1 MNSKAMIFLVLG
13 LMALPLAAFAAGT
26 NELPSDYMN
35 EPIPVY
41 DLFDGIRD
49 GADCDCID
57 LVFVIDDTGS
67 MGGAISNVKAG
78 LANIL
83 ALAGN
88 QSCGDLQGGVVSFA
102 DDVEVDQALT
112 FTLSDVT
119 NALNALNAAGGA
131 GWPEASDEAMHEIS
145 TAASCLAVG
154 DFLTSAWRDS
164 CCKVA
169 ILVTDAHPGG
179 CDDIFTVGTDDVSAA
194 NAANALAALG
204 VQVGSLYVL
213 SEGFADPTTQAIMLN
228 YASTTGG
235 VYGEVPADGTGT
247 AAAIEQ
253 VILNCIDGSTET
265 ELCCTP
271 DGNCT
276 VVLEGQCDA
285 IGGTVVTSCDDC
297 EATAAESTNWSTVK
311 GLY

>member
-1 MNSKAMIFLVLG
+1 MKSKALIFLALS
-13 LMALPLAAFAAGT
+13 LLALPAFGAGT
-26 NELPSDYMN
+26 NELPSDYFNM
-35 EPIPVY
+35 PIPPLE
-41 DLFDGIRD
+41 LFDALDRD
-49 GADCDCID
+49 SHCECID

-67 MGGAISNVKAG
+67 MGGAINNVKAG

-83 ALAGN
+83 NLAGT
-88 QSCGDLQGGVVSFA
+88 QACGDLQGGVVSFA
-102 DDVEVDQALT
+102 DVVEVDQALT
-112 FTLSDVT
+112 FNLTDVS
-119 NALNALNAAGGA
+119 NALNALFASGGN
-131 GWPEASDEAMHEIS
+131 GWPEASDEAMHEVS
-145 TAASCLAVG
+145 TASNCLAVG

-179 CDDIFTVGTDDVSAA
+179 CDDIFSVGTDDVSAA

-228 YASTTGG
+228 YATTTNG
-235 VYGEVPADGTGT
+235 VYGEVPATGDGT

-253 VILNCIDGSTET
+253 VILDCVDGSTET
-265 ELCCTP
+265 ELCCLP
-271 DGNCT
+271 DGSCT
-276 VVLEGQCDA
+276 TVLEGQCEP
-285 IGGTVVTSCDDC
+285 IGGQVVAHCDDC

-311 GLY
+311 SLY